1 MSVVAII
8 GCAMGAWIAFALFF
22 VGLARA
28 AAYADD
34 ARVDG
39 DSTGPPL
46 VDVKLSQGHERR
58 KAA

>member
-1 MSVVAII
+1 MSTVANIC
-8 GCAMGAWIAFALFF
+8 CAMGAWIVFALFF

-34 ARVDG
+34 ARTHG
-39 DSTGPPL
+39 DPAGAPL
-46 VDVKLSQGHERR
+46 ADVKVSEGHQRR